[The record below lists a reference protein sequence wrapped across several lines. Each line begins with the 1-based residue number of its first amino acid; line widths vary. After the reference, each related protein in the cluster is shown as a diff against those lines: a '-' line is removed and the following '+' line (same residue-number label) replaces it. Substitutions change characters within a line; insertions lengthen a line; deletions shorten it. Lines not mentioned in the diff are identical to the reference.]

1 MWNCCSIQL
10 LPNLGW
16 TPLSSVRGDV
26 RIDARTL
33 QEALASADPVPETD
47 HPGYTI
53 GDATPLAAVRPKTI
67 DGVATALTA
76 ATRLGAA
83 VVPWG
88 GGTRMGLG
96 NPPSRYDLALDMRGL
111 SSVVEHRPEDLVVT
125 VEAGCTMQA
134 LQDVLRD
141 SGQYLPLDP
150 PLPAQAT
157 VGGLLATGIS
167 GPLSTAVGTPRDQ
180 VIGMRAVLAD
190 GSIVKNGGIV
200 VKNVTGYA
208 MDRLYIGAM
217 GTLAVIAE
225 ATFKVTP
232 LPRAEAT
239 VVATFSSMNAAT
251 TVCNVVTAQGLPLMA
266 AEVLNGAAWSQVGQ
280 SDDGNGDYTLL
291 LRVAGRPSAVA
302 RSIDACVAAC
312 RETGVANVESL
323 NDDASVSLWK
333 KVTDLGWES
342 GPPDLALRLLGTPA
356 HSAEL
361 VALAAQESDA
371 AVSVSPTR
379 GVVKAYWNSDAL
391 PPDVHAYIAG
401 LREAVTALN
410 GTVVVES
417 RSRLD
422 GVDAWGPTPDSFAV
436 MRQLKEQYDPHG
448 ILNPGR
454 YVGGL

>member
-1 MWNCCSIQL
+1 M
-10 LPNLGW
+10 
-16 TPLSSVRGDV
+16 SV
-26 RIDARTL
+26 DAKAL
-33 QEALASADPVPETD
+33 QEALSGADPVPELQI
-47 HPGYTI
+47 PGYII
-53 GDATPLAAVRPKTI
+53 GAATPMVAVRPQTI
-67 DGVATALTA
+67 DGIATVLTA

-88 GGTRMGLG
+88 GGTRMGMG
-96 NPPSRYDLALDMRGL
+96 NPPRHYDLALDMRGL
-111 SSVVEHRPEDLVVT
+111 NSVVEHRPADLVVT
-125 VEAGCTMQA
+125 VEAGCTVQA
-134 LQDVLRD
+134 LQDVLLE

-157 VGGLLATGIS
+157 VGGVLATGIG
-167 GPLSTAVGTPRDQ
+167 GPLSTAFGTPRDM

-239 VVATFSSMNAAT
+239 VVATFSSMNAA
-251 TVCNVVTAQGLPLMA
+251 VAACNVVAAKGLPLLS
-266 AEVLNGAAWSQVGQ
+266 AEVLNQFAWRQVDQ
-280 SDDGNGDYTLL
+280 TTDGNGDYTLL
-291 LRVAGRPSAVA
+291 LRVAGRTSAVA
-302 RSIDACVAAC
+302 RSIDSCLAAC
-312 RETGVANVESL
+312 REIGEANVESL
-323 NDDASVSLWK
+323 NDDASSALWK

-342 GPPDLALRLLGTPA
+342 GPPELGLRLLGTPTQ
-356 HSAEL
+356 SAEL
-361 VALAAQESDA
+361 VALAVQGTDA

-379 GVVKAYWNSDAL
+379 GVVKAYWNINAL
-391 PPDVHAYIAG
+391 PPDVPAYITG

-410 GTVVVES
+410 GSVVVES
-417 RSRLD
+417 RSKLE
-422 GVDAWGPTPDSFAV
+422 GVDAWGPTPDGFTV
-436 MRQLKEQYDPHG
+436 MRQLKEQYDPQG

-454 YVGGL
+454 YVGGI